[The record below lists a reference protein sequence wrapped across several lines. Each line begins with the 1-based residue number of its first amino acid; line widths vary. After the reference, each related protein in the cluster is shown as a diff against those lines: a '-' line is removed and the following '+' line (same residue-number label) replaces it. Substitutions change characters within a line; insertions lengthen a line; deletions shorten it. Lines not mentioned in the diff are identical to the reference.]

1 MFHVG
6 KKKEEQVPPPPPR
19 DLPKRDPSC
28 LPSAPGDIHQWA
40 EDALCAEAPLPT
52 HPPLHFEGR
61 PFRSVYPPPILLFGS
76 SFSRR
81 HLMFADLPVERG
93 GASPPRPSVFC
104 RELPLTTP
112 EPRFCCSVP
121 ATSWRRSS
129 TGSLVFLV
137 RIVTFL
143 CCTRGND
150 VRHKSFIF
158 GVSLLLNSIFSA

>member
-1 MFHVG
+1 M
-6 KKKEEQVPPPPPR
+6 EQAPP
-19 DLPKRDPSC
+19 
-28 LPSAPGDIHQWA
+28 
-40 EDALCAEAPLPT
+40 
-52 HPPLHFEGR
+52 HPPSTPPEICQNATPAAFPLLPETSISGLRMHSVPR
-61 PFRSVYPPPILLFGS
+61 PLCQLTLLFTLRDGLFVPCLLFGL

-93 GASPPRPSVFC
+93 GASPPRLSVFC
-104 RELPLTTP
+104 RELPQTTP

-121 ATSWRRSS
+121 ATSSRRSS

-143 CCTRGND
+143 CRTRGND